1 MDRRTFVASTLSGVA
16 GMYLNLGD
24 EPTGRFPEREYS
36 RVGSYVERNPVAG
49 YKWASD
55 RAYEQFRD
63 MKYGVRIHW
72 GLYSIWGQSGES
84 WPFLRMPFEQRQRY
98 QSLYQTWN
106 PIGFDAAEWTQLFAE
121 SGMKM
126 FAFTTKHHEGFS
138 MFDTKTRVK
147 SRVNWTA
154 PGGPQFEPCD
164 LAYSIMETP
173 FRRDVVRELC
183 DEGRKRGLKIDLYFS
198 EPDWYDTDFRPYAYH
213 PLQVPTSKQLDP
225 GMLASDHRTRETFVT
240 VPEAT
245 PVEVDRMMKRL
256 RGQLTE
262 ILTNYGPIDMMCL
275 DQWLGPAVWPRFRD
289 IVFEMR
295 KLQPDVMLRDR
306 GIASYGDYYTPE
318 GFTPGAK
325 ENTDMPWMTI
335 RGLGASF
342 SYDKDPASYKG
353 AEWVVTN
360 VVDATAKG
368 GGFMVGIG
376 PDGNGKFHPTAIAQL
391 KEAGEWFKVNGEG
404 IYATRARE
412 GTLWS
417 EGQNIRYTRSKDDR
431 TIYAFSIGWPG
442 DTLNLKTVTPRH
454 DSKITLLGDPR
465 PLNWQMDPLQGLVIN
480 LPPDLQD
487 PNKRPYKWVYGF
499 RIG

>member
-24 EPTGRFPEREYS
+24 EPRGRFPEREYS

-417 EGQNIRYTRSKDDR
+417 EGQNLRYTRSKDDR

-442 DTLNLKTVTPRH
+442 DTLNLKTVTPHH

-465 PLNWQMDPLQGLVIN
+465 PLNWQMDPLEGLVIN

-487 PNKRPYKWVYGF
+487 PNKRPCKWVYGF

>member
-1 MDRRTFVASTLSGVA
+1 
-16 GMYLNLGD
+16 
-24 EPTGRFPEREYS
+24 
-36 RVGSYVERNPVAG
+36 
-49 YKWASD
+49 
-55 RAYEQFRD
+55 
-63 MKYGVRIHW
+63 
-72 GLYSIWGQSGES
+72 
-84 WPFLRMPFEQRQRY
+84 
-98 QSLYQTWN
+98 
-106 PIGFDAAEWTQLFAE
+106 
-121 SGMKM
+121 
-126 FAFTTKHHEGFS
+126 
-138 MFDTKTRVK
+138 
-147 SRVNWTA
+147 
-154 PGGPQFEPCD
+154 
-164 LAYSIMETP
+164 
-173 FRRDVVRELC
+173 
-183 DEGRKRGLKIDLYFS
+183 
-198 EPDWYDTDFRPYAYH
+198 
-213 PLQVPTSKQLDP
+213 
-225 GMLASDHRTRETFVT
+225 MLASDHRTRETFVT

-245 PVEVDRMMKRL
+245 PAEVDRMMKRL

-262 ILTNYGPIDMMCL
+262 ILTNYGQIDMMCL

-335 RGLGASF
+335 RGMGASF

-353 AEWVVTN
+353 AEWVVTS

-376 PDGNGKFHPTAIAQL
+376 PDGNGKFHPTAVAQL
-391 KEAGEWFKVNGEG
+391 KEAGEWFKINGEG
-404 IYATRARE
+404 IYATRVRE

-417 EGQNIRYTRSKDDR
+417 EGQNLRYTRSKDDR

-442 DTLNLKTVTPRH
+442 DTLNLKTVTPHH

-465 PLNWQMDPLQGLVIN
+465 PLNWQMDPLQGLMIH

-487 PNKRPYKWVYGF
+487 PNKRPCKWVYGF